1 MGDPAYRTASELCGL
16 LRRGELKSRELL
28 ELQLERVA
36 KHDPQINAV
45 VTLDAA
51 GARARADAADQ
62 ALANGGAALGPL
74 HGLPITIK
82 DSFETEGIRTTCG
95 APELAQHVPTRDAI
109 AVARLRS
116 AGAIVFGKT
125 NTPFMTSDW
134 QSYNEVFGTTRNPWN
149 LDRTPGGSSGGAA
162 AAVAAGF
169 TALELGSDIGGSIRV
184 PSHWSGVFGHK
195 PSYGIIPQRGH
206 IPPLPGSFAETDL
219 NVHGPIARSVED
231 LELALG
237 VLAGANDLE
246 STGWR
251 LELPPPRRASLPEY
265 RIAAWLDDADF
276 PVDAEVKRVHAEA
289 IEKLR
294 SAGAKVDD
302 RARPKFGLREV
313 SRIYQWLLMPV
324 MASSVP
330 PVALE
335 SLRQLV
341 ANAAPDDD
349 SELIFTARTTTA
361 NHHDW
366 MAAHEQRE
374 KLRATF
380 AEFFAV
386 YDALLLPVNSVA
398 AIPHDRETPFPL
410 RTITVND
417 AKLPYTDLFG
427 WIAPVTMCKLPA
439 TVVPAGRTRENLPI
453 GLQIAGPYLE
463 DRTTLDL
470 AKRVSSVLGGF
481 TPPPGF

>member
-1 MGDPAYRTASELCGL
+1 MTELSFRTASDLCGL
-16 LRRGELKSRELL
+16 LRRGELASRELL

-36 KHDPQINAV
+36 KHNPRINAV
-45 VTLDAA
+45 VTLDAE
-51 GARARADAADQ
+51 RARTQADAADR
-62 ALANGGAALGPL
+62 ALAQGQVLGAL

-82 DSFETEGIRTTCG
+82 DSFETEGLRTTCG
-95 APELAQHVPTRDAI
+95 APELAEHVPTRDAI
-109 AVARLRS
+109 AVARLRA

-125 NTPFMTSDW
+125 NTPYMTSDW

-149 LDRTPGGSSGGAA
+149 LERTPGGSSGGAS

-206 IPPLPGSFAETDL
+206 IPFLPGSLAEPDL

-237 VLAGANDLE
+237 VLAGPNDLE
-246 STGWR
+246 STGWK
-251 LELPPPRRASLPEY
+251 LELPPARRSSLAEY

-276 PVDAEVKRVHAEA
+276 PVDAAVRRVHSEA
-289 IEKLR
+289 VEKLR
-294 SAGAKVDD
+294 RAGAKVDE
-302 RARPKFGLREV
+302 RARPKLNLLEA
-313 SRIYQWLLMPV
+313 SRVFQLLLMPI
-324 MASSVP
+324 MAADFP
-330 PVALE
+330 PSALE
-335 SLRQLV
+335 SLRQL
-341 ANAAPDDD
+341 AAGAAPGDD
-349 SELIFTARTTTA
+349 SEMIFTARSITA
-361 NHHDW
+361 RHHEW
-366 MAAHEQRE
+366 LAAHEQRE
-374 KLRATF
+374 RLRAEF
-380 AEFFAV
+380 ATFFAD

-398 AIPHDRETPFPL
+398 AIPHDQEKPFPM
-410 RTITVND
+410 RTITVNG
-417 AKLPYTDLFG
+417 AKRPYTDLFG

-439 TVVPAGRTRENLPI
+439 TVVPAGRTHENLPV

-470 AKRVSSVLGGF
+470 GKRIAAVLGEF

>member
-1 MGDPAYRTASELCGL
+1 MSELAFRTAGDLCGL

-28 ELQLERVA
+28 EIQLERVA
-36 KHDPQINAV
+36 KHDPRINAV
-45 VTLDAA
+45 VTLAA
-51 GARARADAADQ
+51 ASARAQADAADH
-62 ALANGGAALGPL
+62 ALAQGRSLGPL
-74 HGLPITIK
+74 HGLPMTIK

-109 AVARLRS
+109 AVARLRA

-125 NTPFMTSDW
+125 NTPYMTSDW
-134 QSYNEVFGTTRNPWN
+134 QSYNELFGTTRNPWN
-149 LDRTPGGSSGGAA
+149 LERTPGGSSGGAA

-195 PSYGIIPQRGH
+195 PSYGLIPQRGH
-206 IPPLPGSFAETDL
+206 IPFPPGSFSEPDL

-237 VLAGANDLE
+237 VLAGPNDLE

-251 LELPPPRRASLPEY
+251 LELPPPRRSSLGDY
-265 RIAAWLDDADF
+265 RIAAWLDDAEF
-276 PVDAEVKRVHAEA
+276 PVDSEVKRVHAEA

-294 SAGAKVDD
+294 RAGAKVDET
-302 RARPKFGLREV
+302 ARPPIHLREV

-324 MASSVP
+324 MAASFP
-330 PVALE
+330 PAALE
-335 SLRQLV
+335 SLRNLV
-341 ANAAPDDD
+341 ASAAPGDDT
-349 SELIFTARTTTA
+349 EMLFTARTTTA

-366 MAAHEQRE
+366 LAAHEQRE
-374 KLRATF
+374 KLRARF

-386 YDALLLPVNSVA
+386 FDALILPVNSVA
-398 AIPHDRETPFPL
+398 AIPHQQETPFPM
-410 RTITVND
+410 RTITVNG
-417 AKLPYTDLFG
+417 AQRPYTDLFG
-427 WIAPVTMCKLPA
+427 WIAPVTLCKLPA
-439 TVVPAGRTRENLPI
+439 TVVPAGRTRENLPV

-463 DRTTLDL
+463 DRTTLEL
-470 AKRVSSVLGGF
+470 GKRISAVLGAF